1 MASKAFNR
9 FGLRRD
15 RNLSDLPS
23 PTTALNNLLRTPSML
38 GAKSSFTTVDLEP
51 IRQIYTTNITT
62 STFASL
68 NGVTVQFTIVAN
80 GEIQNNSNPIVY
92 KPIIKIK
99 NRLDSAYFST
109 GEPFFLGGDGPKATY
124 YDSDQII
131 REPQSFVANQLY
143 SYSEVVLSNGNLYSM
158 DANNFGTSTA
168 PSHASGIVNNWL
180 FIRNYDEKLLYLN
193 RIYDPLT
200 EEDVTYT
207 DNFWERGRFIYGN
220 KVQNNFLSLFGG
232 VSWQGYYKPT
242 ENGIHSFRMNTSGLS
257 EFSFQ
262 SKTSPSYVRAFYGN
276 PGNAPYPIA
285 EMNTEGEDSQFVL
298 IQLDTAVNL
307 KTGDFV
313 YLQIDEGPVK
323 SRQYKVF
330 ASNTIGTVTSFYIN
344 VTRDMNIL
352 QQNTITF
359 PTANVAINSGYRC
372 VVRYIPWQNRS
383 TTKYLN
389 SIYHR
394 RTIQSGAY
402 TTSGNNIIISDEWL
416 YKNFMITDYIYDYR
430 IYSGDS
436 TRLARRYKVIGL
448 NDTTKTVTVELD
460 TTYTITPGNNNDQV
474 AYYSGNVIVF
484 DSSFGYTQITQVG
497 ATGQIQDGPSTQA
510 LYFVARIG
518 EQDLRY
524 KDIAI
529 DHFLEA
535 YNEYKIDWFYFT
547 KDEDVA
553 SSNANKSWIL
563 FWRNE
568 VQTSY
573 TYLNYKYLYDQDYE
587 FYKIGDFKQFID
599 NTVPAGGTSVE
610 EGIDQRVIGGRK
622 LVSKGDKYKGLYT
635 LRRLVSNYTPKE
647 NWNKIAVSKSSS
659 MASGSR
665 LISFS
670 DTSDVEIGNY
680 IIESGLGKGTAN
692 GDAFAAPKYIPL
704 GTRVTQILLNAGV
717 VTSKKLTENGSSLP
731 VNFLDHNGYITSG
744 ILVKTNTTAPF
755 KYEFLGNGEGLS
767 IGKTLIFPNSP
778 SESTYIRLTSVKYKE
793 QRSLDNSLITPA
805 IIKIE
810 SQGVTQTVDLSQVSF
825 FDTFTPGVFY
835 KITPQSNFTVTAYCI
850 GAGGGP
856 SGSNVKGGI
865 GGAAQGQINLQG
877 GSTYTVIVG
886 TGTNSYLPGYPGGGT
901 GGEIGGFTKGGG
913 GGGFTAIFSGDRTTG
928 NWNANSTI
936 LLAAGGGGGG
946 NDPSIGGNG
955 GGTNGSAA
963 SASRGGGGGTQT
975 AGGAGGGTG
984 AAAGTAFQG
993 ASAQTVQGTFL
1004 VDPETGETQT
1014 FTYTAGGGGGGG
1026 YYGGGAG
1033 RGFATGIPV
1042 SGTSNDGGGG
1052 GGSGRIG
1059 SAILANTGSF
1069 SSVNSSGGGSTTGS
1083 IGNPGSFR
1091 IRLSAA
1097 TQTAATGITVS
1108 VYDVTLDKE
1117 PVYFQSN
1124 NFTNQRAAVAFYHDR
1139 GCDITKPLQY
1149 FCLNSGCAQNNYD
1162 VVADRVKT
1170 KYIVTEIGAG
1180 DVPGNNSRWT
1190 EPSSTGSY
1198 DETGNNGNNP
1208 ARSVLTFG
1216 AASVSWWS
1224 EAFPNQNFE
1233 NHGEAQFNGGKRYAS
1248 NCIFAKL
1255 TGTKLAASLQQ
1266 EGHTNLTTDY
1276 VPIGFIEGMIR
1287 VDNSIWTGT
1296 TLPQTDQKRYFF
1308 IIRLANRWQSY
1319 TDFDTFAD
1327 GGQRGKIVDFTK
1339 YPSSDFDLEY
1349 FGFAPNG
1356 SIMLPMASSNVNVS
1370 TGAILDSAR
1379 TNYVNNVNSST
1390 YYDRIHRITAD
1401 ITLTSTQRAYFQNP
1415 DSFSRFNEVTQT
1427 TEYVLPTGS
1436 YFKTLSTTGLL
1447 VWFNSF
1453 EDLQHTH
1460 SLYSYPFEPAT
1471 QTPNQLPITRRTHNA
1486 INIYQT
1492 DGPVKIT
1499 SNTWQTTQFR
1509 YLHYRRKQYEVLP
1522 MPTFIENRFPG
1533 IRVLNSNTQTT
1544 NVTTFLANTVNK
1556 LSVYTFSNDL
1566 DNREL
1571 CCPPLDTSPPFDT
1584 SPIGLSSTSSEP
1596 DISIG
1601 GLINIRTLSGNHP
1614 ETKIY
1619 NIPSGQSLT
1628 SLKVDKKLK
1637 VNFGGTAYDLLIADT
1652 KPF

>member
-1 MASKAFNR
+1 
-9 FGLRRD
+9 
-15 RNLSDLPS
+15 
-23 PTTALNNLLRTPSML
+23 
-38 GAKSSFTTVDLEP
+38 
-51 IRQIYTTNITT
+51 
-62 STFASL
+62 
-68 NGVTVQFTIVAN
+68 
-80 GEIQNNSNPIVY
+80 
-92 KPIIKIK
+92 
-99 NRLDSAYFST
+99 
-109 GEPFFLGGDGPKATY
+109 
-124 YDSDQII
+124 
-131 REPQSFVANQLY
+131 
-143 SYSEVVLSNGNLYSM
+143 
-158 DANNFGTSTA
+158 
-168 PSHASGIVNNWL
+168 
-180 FIRNYDEKLLYLN
+180 
-193 RIYDPLT
+193 
-200 EEDVTYT
+200 
-207 DNFWERGRFIYGN
+207 
-220 KVQNNFLSLFGG
+220 
-232 VSWQGYYKPT
+232 
-242 ENGIHSFRMNTSGLS
+242 
-257 EFSFQ
+257 
-262 SKTSPSYVRAFYGN
+262 
-276 PGNAPYPIA
+276 
-285 EMNTEGEDSQFVL
+285 
-298 IQLDTAVNL
+298 
-307 KTGDFV
+307 
-313 YLQIDEGPVK
+313 
-323 SRQYKVF
+323 
-330 ASNTIGTVTSFYIN
+330 
-344 VTRDMNIL
+344 MNIL

-394 RTIQSGAY
+394 RTLQSGAY
-402 TTSGNNIIISDEWL
+402 TTSGNNITISDEWL

-430 IYSGDS
+430 IYSGDV

-448 NDTTKTVTVELD
+448 NDATKTITVELD

-497 ATGQIQDGPSTQA
+497 ATGQIQDGPASQA

-563 FWRNE
+563 LWRNE
-568 VQTSY
+568 VQTTY

-665 LISFS
+665 LISFT

-731 VNFLDHNGYITSG
+731 INFLDHNGYITSG
-744 ILVKTNTTAPF
+744 ILIKNNTTAPF

-793 QRSLDNSLITPA
+793 QRSLDNSLINPA
-805 IIKIE
+805 VITIE

-825 FDTFTPGVFY
+825 FDTFTPGVPY

-856 SGSNVKGGI
+856 SGSDVKGGI

-901 GGEIGGFTKGGG
+901 GGEIFGFTKGGG

-955 GGTNGSAA
+955 GGTSGGDATPITGTT
-963 SASRGGGGGTQT
+963 RGGKGGTQS
-975 AGGAGGGTG
+975 AGGAGGGAG

-993 ASAQTVQGTFL
+993 ASAQTVQGTFV

-1033 RGFATGIPV
+1033 RGFATGTPV

-1059 SAILANTGSF
+1059 SVILANTGSF

-1124 NFTNQRAAVAFYHDR
+1124 NFANQRAAVAFYHDR

-1190 EPSSTGSY
+1190 EPSSTGSF

-1233 NHGEAQFNGGKRYAS
+1233 NHGEGQFNGGKRYAS

-1327 GGQRGKIVDFTK
+1327 GGQIGKIVDFTK

-1349 FGFAPNG
+1349 FGFAPNA
-1356 SIMLPMASSNVNVS
+1356 SIMLSLAISNVNVS
-1370 TGAILDSAR
+1370 TSAILDTAR
-1379 TNYVNNVNSST
+1379 TNYFNNKTSAT

-1401 ITLTSTQRAYFQNP
+1401 ITLTPTQRAYFQNP
-1415 DSFSRFNEVTQT
+1415 TSFARYNSTTLQT
-1427 TEYVLPTGS
+1427 EWVLPAGS

-1447 VWFNSF
+1447 VWFVNF

-1584 SPIGLSSTSSEP
+1584 SAIGLSSTSSEP

-1614 ETKIY
+1614 ETKIH
-1619 NIPSGQSLT
+1619 NIPGGQSLT

-1637 VNFGGTAYDLLIADT
+1637 VNFGGNAYDLLIADT